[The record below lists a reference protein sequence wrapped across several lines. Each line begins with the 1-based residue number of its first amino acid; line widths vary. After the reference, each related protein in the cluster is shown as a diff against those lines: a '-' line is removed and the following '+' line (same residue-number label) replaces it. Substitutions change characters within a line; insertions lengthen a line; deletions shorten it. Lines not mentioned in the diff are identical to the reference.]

1 VVLAVV
7 VCFITLMQ
15 RLISPLRVQ
24 QERLAKEM
32 PVVPPVTMQ
41 WLVEAVL
48 AAQAQQ
54 LCGALEPD
62 VVVALVAR
70 LASQAV
76 PLRMPQAVV

>member
-1 VVLAVV
+1 M
-7 VCFITLMQ
+7 LMH

-54 LCGALEPD
+54 LCGAVEPD
-62 VVVALVAR
+62 VVVEQEAH
-70 LASQAV
+70 LASLVV
-76 PLRMPQAVV
+76 PLRMPQAAV